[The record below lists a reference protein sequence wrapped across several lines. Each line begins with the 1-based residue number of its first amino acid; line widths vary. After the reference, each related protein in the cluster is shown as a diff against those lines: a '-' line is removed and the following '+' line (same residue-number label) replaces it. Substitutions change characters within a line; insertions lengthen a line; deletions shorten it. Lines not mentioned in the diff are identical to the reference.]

1 MKIIITIISAAV
13 MLCVGCSSVKTEE
26 TNTNMNNY
34 AQISQNTQSQTSS
47 SELKISDDIFD
58 VLTRPLG
65 RPLAENMKPLSR
77 KTWEYQLVA
86 IMGSDLK
93 NVYDVTRGKINED
106 SYENQNRIDMSE
118 IHGAKNNRVYSISLL
133 WKSKNLDEV
142 DTIRKKF
149 IDLAEKKFGST
160 GKYNEGIAK
169 TISPSITWEDSA
181 VSYSVHSIAKHE
193 DDNYILYVWS
203 LGHAYFPVYF

>member
-1 MKIIITIISAAV
+1 MKNKIYAMMFVLLVMGIT
-13 MLCVGCSSVKTEE
+13 GCSSVKTEE
-26 TNTNMNNY
+26 TNTNY
-34 AQISQNTQSQTSS
+34 GYSRAAQTKSS
-47 SELKISDDIFD
+47 LEIPNDIFD

-118 IHGAKNNRVYSISLL
+118 IHGAKNNRVYSVSLI
-133 WKSKNLDEV
+133 WTSKNFSEV
-142 DTIRKKF
+142 DAIQKKF
-149 IDLAEKKFGST
+149 IDMAEKKFGGT
-160 GKYNEGIAK
+160 GRYDEGITK
-169 TISPSITWEDSA
+169 TISPSITWEDGE
-181 VSYSVHSIAKHE
+181 VSYHVHSITKHE
-193 DDNYILYVWS
+193 DGNYILYIWS